1 MRSFILP
8 RYILREHLGPFCF
21 SFAMMTLL
29 FLLDLVFRH
38 LSRILSKGLPPAVI
52 VEFFGLNLAWIVATV
67 APMAV
72 LTATLMA
79 FGRLAADNEIT
90 AMQAGGVS
98 LLRQAMPIFI
108 AAGALAGG
116 LIWFNNNVLPDFN
129 YRARVL
135 AMDIARKKP
144 GAKIEP
150 GVWCNEIPHYG
161 LLAQALEDSAE
172 VTRASALLIND
183 NNEPELRRTISART
197 GLIQPTPREG
207 ALSLTLFNG
216 EIQEINLNKLEE
228 FRRLTFTKHSL
239 SIPVDETTF
248 FHRSE
253 SDVRTDREKSATAMW
268 QEVEKSRDATAR
280 LTQSIKALVGADL
293 QKNFGQ
299 SFGFVVDSLALAPA
313 KAKGGLLLEQKLL
326 LRQINDL
333 LANVRHF
340 QGNAQ
345 KLLVEIHKKYA
356 IAVACLIFVLIGAP
370 LGVLA
375 RRGGLA
381 TGTALSLGFFLLYWA
396 CLISG
401 EDLADRKIVSPFM
414 AMWSANFLTGGFG
427 FSVFRRT
434 ATGKFTPR
442 SLRVESWFGRFS
454 LRNLFG
460 KFRRRR
466 KNHDEAL
473 YRLTRYDPVEMETRK
488 LVWGSEDEDNNSAR
502 EDNNNDVAVLPTMRP
517 TESRPAAPVA
527 HEAMA
532 MSAPPVS
539 SSPLAYTP
547 VAEILNQ
554 FTNRIRANLVLL
566 ADRNGMPL
574 AHDNMPHVQLPPPAD
589 LEMMAKLAAGQIAA
603 TREIARTVEDDGHI
617 DSILQEGASWNSF
630 IYPINEDYNLIAIVE
645 KSVVIGLVRLQ
656 ANEVV
661 PSLRKVL
668 EMI

>member
-1 MRSFILP
+1 MRPFILP

-21 SFAMMTLL
+21 SFAMLALL

-38 LSRILSKGLPPAVI
+38 LSRILSKGLPPAV
-52 VEFFGLNLAWIVATV
+52 VMEFFSLNLAWIVATV

-98 LLRQAMPIFI
+98 LLRQAMPVFI
-108 AAGALAGG
+108 AASALAAG

-144 GAKIEP
+144 GVKIEP
-150 GVWCNEIPHYG
+150 GVWCHEIPHYG

-172 VTRASALLIND
+172 MTKASALLIND
-183 NNEPELRRTISART
+183 NNQPELRRTILART
-197 GLIQPTPREG
+197 GFIQPSPSDG
-207 ALSLTLFNG
+207 ALSFTLFNG

-239 SIPVDETTF
+239 SMPVDETTF
-248 FHRSE
+248 FYRSE

-268 QEVEKSRDATAR
+268 QEVENSGDATAR
-280 LTQSIKALVGADL
+280 LAQKINSLAGADL
-293 QKNFGQ
+293 ERNFGR
-299 SFGFVVDSLALAPA
+299 SFGFVADSLVLAPA
-313 KAKGGLLLEQKLL
+313 KSKAGLLVEQKRL
-326 LRQINDL
+326 LRQISDL
-333 LANVRHF
+333 LAKVQHVQR
-340 QGNAQ
+340 NAQ

-356 IAVACLIFVLIGAP
+356 IAVACLVFVLIGAP

-396 CLISG
+396 CLIGG
-401 EDLADRKIVSPFM
+401 EDLADREIVSPFM

-427 FSVFRRT
+427 FSVFRRI
-434 ATGKFTPR
+434 ATGKFAPR
-442 SLRVESWFGRFS
+442 SLRMESWFSRLSF
-454 LRNLFG
+454 RNLFG
-460 KFRRRR
+460 IFRRWRR
-466 KNHDEAL
+466 TRDESL
-473 YRLTRYDPVEMETRK
+473 YRLNRYQPVEMETQR
-488 LVWGSEDEDNNSAR
+488 LVWGSEG
-502 EDNNNDVAVLPTMRP
+502 EDNNNAVAVLPTMRP
-517 TESRPAAPVA
+517 NENRPAA
-527 HEAMA
+527 HEAISK
-532 MSAPPVS
+532 SAPTVS
-539 SSPLAYTP
+539 SSPLAFTP
-547 VAEILNQ
+547 IAKILNQ
-554 FTNRIRANLVLL
+554 FTSRIRADLVLL

-574 AHDNMPHVQLPPPAD
+574 AHDNMPHVKLPPPAD
-589 LEMMAKLAAGQIAA
+589 LEMIAKLAAGQIAA
-603 TREIARTVEDDGHI
+603 TREVARTVEDNGPI
-617 DSILQEGASWNSF
+617 DSILQEGTSWNSF
-630 IYPINEDYNLIAIVE
+630 IYPISEDYILIAIVE

>member
-1 MRSFILP
+1 MRPFILP

-21 SFAMMTLL
+21 SFAMMALL

-38 LSRILSKGLPPAVI
+38 LSRILSKGLPSAVV

-98 LLRQAMPIFI
+98 LLRQAMPVFI
-108 AAGALAGG
+108 AAATLAAG

-144 GAKIEP
+144 G
-150 GVWCNEIPHYG
+150 VWCNEIPHYD
-161 LLAQALEDSAE
+161 LLAQTLEDSAE
-172 VTRASALLIND
+172 VTKASALLIDD
-183 NNEPELRRTISART
+183 NNEPELRRTISARS
-197 GLIQPTPREG
+197 GLVQPSPGEG
-207 ALSLTLFNG
+207 ALSFTLFNG
-216 EIQEINLNKLEE
+216 EIQEI
-228 FRRLTFTKHSL
+228 
-239 SIPVDETTF
+239 
-248 FHRSE
+248 
-253 SDVRTDREKSATAMW
+253 
-268 QEVEKSRDATAR
+268 
-280 LTQSIKALVGADL
+280 
-293 QKNFGQ
+293 
-299 SFGFVVDSLALAPA
+299 
-313 KAKGGLLLEQKLL
+313 
-326 LRQINDL
+326 
-333 LANVRHF
+333 
-340 QGNAQ
+340 

-356 IAVACLIFVLIGAP
+356 IAAACLVFVLIGAP

-396 CLISG
+396 CLIGG
-401 EDLADRKIVSPFM
+401 EDLADREIVSPFM
-414 AMWSANFLTGGFG
+414 AMWPPNFLTGGFG
-427 FSVFRRT
+427 FSVFRHS
-434 ATGKFTPR
+434 ATGKFAPR
-442 SLRVESWFGRFS
+442 SLRVESWFSRFS
-454 LRNLFG
+454 FRNLFG
-460 KFRRRR
+460 LFRRRR
-466 KNHDEAL
+466 KNHDESL
-473 YRLTRYDPVEMETRK
+473 YRLNRYEPVEMETRK
-488 LVWGSEDEDNNSAR
+488 LVWDSEGEDNSFER
-502 EDNNNDVAVLPTMRP
+502 EDHNNDVAVLPTMRP
-517 TESRPAAPVA
+517 NESYQPAAHAAIPK
-527 HEAMA
+527 
-532 MSAPPVS
+532 SAPAVS
-539 SSPLAYTP
+539 SSPLAFTP

-574 AHDNMPHVQLPPPAD
+574 AHDNMPHVKLPPPAD

-603 TREIARTVEDDGHI
+603 TREIARTVEEDGRI
-617 DSILQEGASWNSF
+617 DSILQEGTSWNSF

-645 KSVVIGLVRLQ
+645 KSVVIGLVRVQ

-661 PSLRKVL
+661 VSLRKVL

>member
-1 MRSFILP
+1 MRPFILP

-38 LSRILSKGLPPAVI
+38 LSRILSKGLPPAV
-52 VEFFGLNLAWIVATV
+52 VMEFFGLNLAWIVATV

-98 LLRQAMPIFI
+98 LLRQAMPVFI
-108 AAGALAGG
+108 AAAALTAG

-144 GAKIEP
+144 GVKIEP
-150 GVWCNEIPHYG
+150 GVWCHEIPHYG

-172 VTRASALLIND
+172 VTKASALLIND
-183 NNEPELRRTISART
+183 NNQPELRRTISART
-197 GLIQPTPREG
+197 GLIQANPSEG
-207 ALSLTLFNG
+207 GLSFTLFNG

-239 SIPVDETTF
+239 SMPVDETMF
-248 FHRSE
+248 FYRSE
-253 SDVRTDREKSATAMW
+253 SDLRTDREKSVTAMW
-268 QEVEKSRDATAR
+268 QEVEESRAATAR
-280 LTQSIKALVGADL
+280 LAQKINSLVGADL
-293 QKNFGQ
+293 EKHFGQ
-299 SFGFVVDSLALAPA
+299 SFGLGFDSLALAPA
-313 KAKGGLLLEQKLL
+313 KSKAGLLLEQKSS
-326 LRQINDL
+326 LRQISDL
-333 LANVRHF
+333 LANLQHLQR
-340 QGNAQ
+340 NAQ

-356 IAVACLIFVLIGAP
+356 IAVACLVFVLIGAP

-375 RRGGLA
+375 RRGSLA

-396 CLISG
+396 CLIGG
-401 EDLADRKIVSPFM
+401 EDLADREIVSPFM

-427 FSVFRRT
+427 FSVFRRI
-434 ATGKFTPR
+434 ATGKFAPR
-442 SLRVESWFGRFS
+442 SLRVESWFSRFS
-454 LRNLFG
+454 FRNLFG
-460 KFRRRR
+460 IFRRRR
-466 KNHDEAL
+466 RTRDESL
-473 YRLTRYDPVEMETRK
+473 YRLNRYEPVEMETRR
-488 LVWGSEDEDNNSAR
+488 LVWGSEG
-502 EDNNNDVAVLPTMRP
+502 EDNNNDVAVLPTMWP
-517 TESRPAAPVA
+517 NENQPAA
-527 HEAMA
+527 HEGMST
-532 MSAPPVS
+532 SAPTVS
-539 SSPLAYTP
+539 SSPLAFTP

-566 ADRNGMPL
+566 ADRNGKPL
-574 AHDNMPHVQLPPPAD
+574 AYDNMSHVKLPPSTD
-589 LEMMAKLAAGQIAA
+589 LEMIAKLAAGQIAA
-603 TREIARTVEDDGHI
+603 TREIARTVEDDGRI
-617 DSILQEGASWNSF
+617 DSILQEGTNWNSF
-630 IYPINEDYNLIAIVE
+630 IYPIDEDYILIAIVE

>member
-1 MRSFILP
+1 MRPFILP

-38 LSRILSKGLPPAVI
+38 LSRILSKGLPPAV
-52 VEFFGLNLAWIVATV
+52 VMEFFGLNLAWIVATV

-98 LLRQAMPIFI
+98 LLRQAMPVFI
-108 AAGALAGG
+108 AAAALTAG

-144 GAKIEP
+144 GVKIEP
-150 GVWCNEIPHYG
+150 GVWCHEIPHYG

-172 VTRASALLIND
+172 VTKATALLIND
-183 NNEPELRRTISART
+183 NNQPELRRTISART
-197 GLIQPTPREG
+197 GLIQANPSEG
-207 ALSLTLFNG
+207 GLSFTLFNG

-239 SIPVDETTF
+239 SMPVEETMF
-248 FHRSE
+248 FYRSE
-253 SDVRTDREKSATAMW
+253 SDLRTDREKSVTAMW
-268 QEVEKSRDATAR
+268 QEVEESRAATAR
-280 LTQSIKALVGADL
+280 LAQKINSLVGADL
-293 QKNFGQ
+293 EKHFGQ
-299 SFGFVVDSLALAPA
+299 SLGLGFDSLALAPA
-313 KAKGGLLLEQKLL
+313 KSKAGLLLEQKSL
-326 LRQINDL
+326 LRQISDL
-333 LANVRHF
+333 LANLQHLQR
-340 QGNAQ
+340 NAQ

-356 IAVACLIFVLIGAP
+356 IAVACLVFVLIGAP

-396 CLISG
+396 CLIGG
-401 EDLADRKIVSPFM
+401 EDLADREIVSPFM

-427 FSVFRRT
+427 FSVFRRI
-434 ATGKFTPR
+434 ATGKFAPG
-442 SLRVESWFGRFS
+442 SLRVESWFSRFS
-454 LRNLFG
+454 FRNLFG
-460 KFRRRR
+460 LFRRRR
-466 KNHDEAL
+466 RTRDESL
-473 YRLTRYDPVEMETRK
+473 YRLNRYEPVEMETRR
-488 LVWGSEDEDNNSAR
+488 LVWGSEG
-502 EDNNNDVAVLPTMRP
+502 EDNNNDAAVLPTMRP
-517 TESRPAAPVA
+517 NESRPAAYEGMPK
-527 HEAMA
+527 
-532 MSAPPVS
+532 SAPMFS
-539 SSPLAYTP
+539 SSPLAFTP

-554 FTNRIRANLVLL
+554 FTKRIRANLVLL
-566 ADRNGMPL
+566 ADRNGIPL
-574 AHDNMPHVQLPPPAD
+574 AHDNMPQVKLPPAAE
-589 LEMMAKLAAGQIAA
+589 LEMMAKLAAGQIAT
-603 TREIARTVEDDGHI
+603 TREIARTVEDHGRI
-617 DSILQEGASWNSF
+617 DSILQEGTNWNSF
-630 IYPINEDYNLIAIVE
+630 IYPIDEDYILIAIVE

>member
-1 MRSFILP
+1 MRPFILP

-38 LSRILSKGLPPAVI
+38 LSRILSKGLPSAVV
-52 VEFFGLNLAWIVATV
+52 VEFFSLNLAWIVATV

-98 LLRQAMPIFI
+98 LLSQAMPVFV
-108 AAGALAGG
+108 AAAALASG

-144 GAKIEP
+144 GVKIEP
-150 GVWCNEIPHYG
+150 GVWCDAIPQYG
-161 LLAQALEDSAE
+161 LLAQTLKDSAE
-172 VTRASALLIND
+172 VTKASALLIND
-183 NNEPELRRTISART
+183 NNQPELRRTISART
-197 GLIQPTPREG
+197 GLIRPSPGEG
-207 ALSLTLFNG
+207 ALSFTLFNG

-239 SIPVDETTF
+239 SIPVDEATF
-248 FHRSE
+248 FQRSE
-253 SDVRTDREKSATAMW
+253 TDDRTDREKSVTALW
-268 QEVEKSRDATAR
+268 QEVEKSRAATAR
-280 LTQSIKALVGADL
+280 LTQSINSLVGADL
-293 QKNFGQ
+293 KKNFGQ
-299 SFGFVVDSLALAPA
+299 AFGFVADSLALAPA
-313 KAKGGLLLEQKLL
+313 NSPGGLLSEQKFL
-326 LRQINDL
+326 LRQISDL

-356 IAVACLIFVLIGAP
+356 IAVACLVFVLIGAP

-381 TGTALSLGFFLLYWA
+381 TGAALSLGFFLLYWA
-396 CLISG
+396 CLIGG
-401 EDLADRKIVSPFM
+401 EDLADREIVSPFV
-414 AMWSANFLTGGFG
+414 AMWSANFLIGGFG
-427 FSVFRRT
+427 FSVFRRI
-434 ATGKFTPR
+434 AAGKLAPR
-442 SLRVESWFGRFS
+442 SLRVESWFSRFS
-454 LRNLFG
+454 FRNLFG

-473 YRLTRYDPVEMETRK
+473 YRLHRYEPVEMETRR
-488 LVWGSEDEDNNSAR
+488 LVWGSEGEDNN
-502 EDNNNDVAVLPTMRP
+502 NNNDVAVLPTMRP
-517 TESRPAAPVA
+517 IESRPVA
-527 HEAMA
+527 REAMPK
-532 MSAPPVS
+532 SAPTVT
-539 SSPLAYTP
+539 SSPLAFTP

-554 FTNRIRANLVLL
+554 FTHRIRANLVLL

-574 AHDNMPHVQLPPPAD
+574 AHDTMPHAKMPPPAD

-603 TREIARTVEDDGHI
+603 TREIARTVEDDGRI
-617 DSILQEGASWNSF
+617 GSILQEGASWNSF
-630 IYPINEDYNLIAIVE
+630 IYPINEDYNLIAVVE
-645 KSVVIGLVRLQ
+645 KSVVIGLVRVQ

-661 PSLRKVL
+661 PNLRKVL

>member
-1 MRSFILP
+1 MRPFILP

-38 LSRILSKGLPPAVI
+38 LSRILSKGLPTAVV

-98 LLRQAMPIFI
+98 LLRQAMPVFI
-108 AAGALAGG
+108 AAAALAAG

-144 GAKIEP
+144 GVKIEP

-172 VTRASALLIND
+172 VTKASTLLIND
-183 NNEPELRRTISART
+183 NNQPELRRTISARS
-197 GLIQPTPREG
+197 GFIQPSPGEG
-207 ALSLTLFNG
+207 ALSFTLFNG
-216 EIQEINLNKLEE
+216 EIQEINLNKLAE

-248 FHRSE
+248 FHRNE
-253 SDVRTDREKSATAMW
+253 SDLRTDREKSVTAMW

-280 LTQSIKALVGADL
+280 LAQSINSLAGADL
-293 QKNFGQ
+293 RKNFGQ
-299 SFGFVVDSLALAPA
+299 SFGFVSDSLALAPA
-313 KAKGGLLLEQKLL
+313 KSKAGLLVEQKRL
-326 LRQINDL
+326 LRQISDL
-333 LANVRHF
+333 LANLQHLQR
-340 QGNAQ
+340 NAQ

-356 IAVACLIFVLIGAP
+356 IAVACLVFVLIGAP

-396 CLISG
+396 CLIGG
-401 EDLADRKIVSPFM
+401 EDLADREIVSPFM

-427 FSVFRRT
+427 FSVFRRI
-434 ATGKFTPR
+434 ATGKFAPR
-442 SLRVESWFGRFS
+442 SLRVESWFSRFS
-454 LRNLFG
+454 FRNLFG
-460 KFRRRR
+460 IFRRRR

-473 YRLTRYDPVEMETRK
+473 YRLTRYEPVEMETRR
-488 LVWGSEDEDNNSAR
+488 LVWGSEGEDNNSER

-517 TESRPAAPVA
+517 NDSLPAARQ
-527 HEAMA
+527 AMPK
-532 MSAPPVS
+532 SAPTVS
-539 SSPLAYTP
+539 SSPLAFTP

-574 AHDNMPHVQLPPPAD
+574 AHDNMPHVKLPPPAD
-589 LEMMAKLAAGQIAA
+589 LEMMAKLAAGQIAT
-603 TREIARTVEDDGHI
+603 TREIARTVEDDGRI
-617 DSILQEGASWNSF
+617 DSILQEGVSWNSF